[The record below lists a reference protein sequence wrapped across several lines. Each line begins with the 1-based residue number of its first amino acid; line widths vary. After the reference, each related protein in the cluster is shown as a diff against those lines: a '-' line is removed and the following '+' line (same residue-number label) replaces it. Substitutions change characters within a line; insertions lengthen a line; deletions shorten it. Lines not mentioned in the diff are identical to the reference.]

1 MKTFIMES
9 SQVGNKTNKIKS
21 ARNSRA
27 SRNEAVYKRLELKL
41 EIPQKQI
48 RDLHKKFLKSHP
60 RGEMTRDDFVDFLQ
74 TEKNIKP
81 YVARA
86 LFRSSGHVFSIS
98 LIASSECLTRTAV
111 TALISRSS
119 CLPPTSITILQR
131 TSLVSSPSNERNT
144 PNLFQ
149 SGCSRCSTRMA
160 AVPLTS
166 TRSLRL
172 SSDCSI

>member
-27 SRNEAVYKRLELKL
+27 SKYEAVYKRLELKL

-60 RGEMTRDDFVDFLQ
+60 RGEMTRDDFVDYLQ

-86 LFRSSGHVFSIS
+86 LFRS
-98 LIASSECLTRTAV
+98 
-111 TALISRSS
+111 
-119 CLPPTSITILQR
+119 
-131 TSLVSSPSNERNT
+131 
-144 PNLFQ
+144 
-149 SGCSRCSTRMA
+149 
-160 AVPLTS
+160 
-166 TRSLRL
+166 
-172 SSDCSI
+172 